1 MSEVHEHKATNTILK
16 NDPDFFKKINSKRK
30 NIPGGSFRDKNKA
43 REAALKRWAKYNIE
57 KENKS
62 ESQAK

>member
-1 MSEVHEHKATNTILK
+1 MREVHEHKATNTILK

-57 KENKS
+57 RRSKGEG
-62 ESQAK
+62 QAE